1 LVYYLDR
8 SRVTTYAALEP
19 NTFMHDQIRKAANK
33 EGYSEEDGSL
43 LIIPYGVEQT
53 ERIREELKAH
63 YTKFRATIASSDA
76 LTQLANGQVTSIVSI
91 LSFCSVP
98 NPQQSIT
105 SLVSHVLA
113 PGGTLFFYEH
123 VLNPSPSVARLQRIL
138 GKIWIVFLDGCVMGQ
153 DTVRM
158 VREAGDSCG
167 GWESVAVVG
176 KEGEDADSLFF
187 HAVGTCVKKS

>member
-1 LVYYLDR
+1 
-8 SRVTTYAALEP
+8 
-19 NTFMHDQIRKAANK
+19 MHDRIRKAANK

-43 LIIPYGVEQT
+43 LVIPYGAEQT

-63 YTKFRATIASSDA
+63 YTKFRATLASSDA
-76 LTQLANGQVTSIVSI
+76 LIKLANGQATTIVAI

-123 VLNPSPSVARLQRIL
+123 VMSPIPSVARLQRLL
-138 GKIWIVFLDGCVMGQ
+138 GKIWIVFFDGCVLGQ

-167 GWESVAVVG
+167 GWESMNMTAVG
-176 KEGEDADSLFF
+176 DEGADVDSLFP
-187 HAVGTCVKKS
+187 HVVGTCVKKT